1 MKSVPRAFR
10 RFPTDDPFLQ
20 GIKGRNAED
29 VFIRT
34 LEGIH
39 DAVHISELDAEA
51 KTYIRNLSR
60 SVFEL
65 STRKNQSRESKG
77 APNRLLFCYLDAIP
91 HALSKE
97 QPEQAQVAQELIA
110 TVIED
115 LVGMKNQPGVGVQDI
130 VPILHHMA
138 NRFTALCLDEQW
150 VRKSAGCR
158 GIKLMTQTPHLAQ
171 KWISD
176 REGELV
182 RTLLHI
188 FKDLPL
194 DIPRDID
201 DIIDILLEVLRIS
214 NAHLDF
220 NGEGAAV
227 ARNKLVNL
235 MGIFFPEI
243 QNSNPIVRQAAQKCI
258 GYLVSLSGRP
268 AVDLLM
274 PHRDRMLTGIYTKPL
289 RALPFSKQ
297 IGMIEAIRYC
307 VSLEPPLVELNEE
320 LLRLLH
326 ETLALADADDAQLLG
341 RGSVR
346 QGTIE
351 ITKLRVACIK
361 LLTASMPITDFFSRQ
376 TQTRQRCVSQLL
388 LDLNISDLSV
398 G

>member
-1 MKSVPRAFR
+1 M
-10 RFPTDDPFLQ
+10 
-20 GIKGRNAED
+20 
-29 VFIRT
+29 
-34 LEGIH
+34 EGIH
-39 DAVHISELDAEA
+39 DAVHIPELGTEA
-51 KTYIRNLSR
+51 KTYIKNVSR
-60 SVFEL
+60 CVFEL
-65 STRKNQSRESKG
+65 SIRKHQSRDAKG
-77 APNRLLFCYLDAIP
+77 GPNRLLFCYLDALP
-91 HALSKE
+91 HALARE
-97 QPEQAQVAQELIA
+97 QPEQARVAQELVAEI
-110 TVIED
+110 IGD
-115 LVGMKNQPGVGVQDI
+115 LVAMKSQPGVGPQEI

-150 VRKSAGCR
+150 VRKSAGCS
-158 GIKLMTQTPHLAQ
+158 GIKLMTQTPELAQ

-194 DIPRDID
+194 DIPRDIN

-220 NGEGAAV
+220 NGEGAMA
-227 ARNKLVNL
+227 ARNKLINL

-307 VSLEPPLVELNEE
+307 VSLDPPIVELNEE

-341 RGSVR
+341 RGSIR

-351 ITKLRVACIK
+351 ITKLRVACIR

-376 TQTRQRCVSQLL
+376 AQTRQR
-388 LDLNISDLSV
+388 
-398 G
+398 